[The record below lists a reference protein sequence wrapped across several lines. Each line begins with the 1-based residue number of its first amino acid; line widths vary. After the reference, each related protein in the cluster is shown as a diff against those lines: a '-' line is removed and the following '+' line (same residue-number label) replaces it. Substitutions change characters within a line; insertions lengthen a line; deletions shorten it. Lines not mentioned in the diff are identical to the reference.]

1 MNIHWP
7 TCSYIFCRYL
17 LLLIATL
24 EAFIKLNVYE
34 TLLSKCLTLLH
45 LICVSGFLLKKKKK
59 KVMKKNFHRP
69 YNLVFVP
76 FNFHDKDP
84 YSPSELIPVPTE
96 SDLAHEVCM
105 LILDTNKL

>member
-1 MNIHWP
+1 M
-7 TCSYIFCRYL
+7 FDF
-17 LLLIATL
+17 A
-24 EAFIKLNVYE
+24 AFDL
-34 TLLSKCLTLLH
+34 
-45 LICVSGFLLKKKKK
+45 CVWVSAKKK